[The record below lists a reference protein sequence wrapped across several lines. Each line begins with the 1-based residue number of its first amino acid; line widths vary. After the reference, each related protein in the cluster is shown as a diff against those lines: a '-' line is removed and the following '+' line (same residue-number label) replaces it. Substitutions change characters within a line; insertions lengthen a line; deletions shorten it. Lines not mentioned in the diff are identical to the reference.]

1 MKNYEI
7 NIRGNAEYC
16 GETWNMYLKKHH
28 VCFCL
33 QQRVNYDLPDLQLM
47 VLLQFKRKWLTW
59 VYYLGGTWSL
69 LVSFFFLTWPGLR
82 SLFFAQHEGYGNAWR
97 ERFDPVRKKL
107 AKTNWIYLELSL
119 RKSLLLNLFVF
130 TVSCCYLLFIHFT
143 FLKNQYTIVENKGA
157 LDVISKTLR

>member
-69 LVSFFFLTWPGLR
+69 LVSFFFFHLTR
-82 SLFFAQHEGYGNAWR
+82 VTIVIFRAAWR
-97 ERFDPVRKKL
+97 LWERMARTFWPCAQEISQNQLDISGAVS
-107 AKTNWIYLELSL
+107 TQVSFVESFCIYYFL
-119 RKSLLLNLFVF
+119 
-130 TVSCCYLLFIHFT
+130 LLFIVHSFY
-143 FLKNQYTIVENKGA
+143 FSEESLHDSGKRRRVWCDQ
-157 LDVISKTLR
+157 

>member
-1 MKNYEI
+1 M
-7 NIRGNAEYC
+7 
-16 GETWNMYLKKHH
+16 
-28 VCFCL
+28 
-33 QQRVNYDLPDLQLM
+33 PDLQPM

-69 LVSFFFLTWPGLR
+69 LISFFFTRSGLR

-97 ERFDPVRKKL
+97 ERFDPVRMKL
-107 AKTNWIYLELSL
+107 AKTNWMYLELSL
-119 RKSLLLNLFVF
+119 RKSLLLNLFVY

-157 LDVISKTLR
+157 SSVKLSGKLDLDMRTKFF